1 MALNTV
7 MSHEQIARVAPSVF
21 ASEAASNRSDRYT
34 YIPTIDVLNGL
45 QREGFEVMQAVQTR
59 TRIADNREFTKHML
73 RLRHRDVLDRP
84 LVAGQEIPEIVLVN
98 SHDGTSAYKIMGGIF
113 RLICSNGMVIGDTS
127 FECSVR
133 HSGDVINNVIE
144 GSFEVVKGI
153 ERVMPVID
161 TWKQI
166 KLEAP
171 EKMAFA
177 KAARALRWDDEDA
190 PVTPDSLLVPQRY
203 EDHKDDLFTVY
214 NVAQEHLIK
223 GGVRGRNKSARRMT
237 TRAVTGVSENIKL
250 NKSLWMLA
258 QEMAAIKQAQG

>member
-1 MALNTV
+1 MSTNQVRYTGHGINT
-7 MSHEQIARVAPSVF
+7 SGLQGHSVGDDYPYMIIGVG
-21 ASEAASNRSDRYT
+21 SLTEWQVIDCRTSNRSDRYT

-45 QREGFEVMQAVQTR
+45 QREGFKVMQAVQTR

-98 SHDGTSAYKIMGGIF
+98 SRDGTSAYKITGDIF
-113 RLICSNGMVIGDTS
+113 RLICSNSMVIGDTS

-133 HSGDVINNVIE
+133 HSGDVISNVIE

-153 ERVMPVID
+153 ERVMPVIN

-171 EKMAFA
+171 EKPAFA
-177 KAARALRWDDEDA
+177 KAARALRWDDD
-190 PVTPDSLLVPQRY
+190 RG
-203 EDHKDDLFTVY
+203 DDLW
-214 NVAQEHLIK
+214 
-223 GGVRGRNKSARRMT
+223 RRN
-237 TRAVTGVSENIKL
+237 G
-250 NKSLWMLA
+250 W
-258 QEMAAIKQAQG
+258 

>member
-113 RLICSNGMVIGDTS
+113 RLICSNGMVIGDNS

-203 EDHKDDLFTVY
+203 DDRGDDLWRTF
-214 NVAQEHLIK
+214 NVAQERLVK
-223 GGVRGRNKSARRMT
+223 GGIRGRNKSSRRMT
-237 TRAVTGVSENIKL
+237 TRAVAGVTENIKL
-250 NKSLWMLA
+250 NKALWTLT

>member
-1 MALNTV
+1 MAHNTV

-59 TRIADNREFTKHML
+59 TRIEGNREFTKHML
-73 RLRHRDVLDRP
+73 RLRHRDVIGRALT
-84 LVAGQEIPEIVLVN
+84 VGQEIPEVVLVN

-133 HSGDVINNVIE
+133 HSGDVIGNVIE
-144 GSFEVVKGI
+144 GSYEVVKGI

-161 TWKQI
+161 SWKQI

-177 KAARALRWDDEDA
+177 KAARALRWDDDDA
-190 PVTPDSLLVPQRY
+190 PVTPEALVLPIRY
-203 EDHKDDLFTVY
+203 EDRGDDLWRVF
-214 NVAQEHLIK
+214 NVAQERLIK
-223 GGVRGRNKSARRMT
+223 GGVRGRNKSARRTT
-237 TRAVTGVSENIKL
+237 TRAVAGVTENIRL
-250 NKSLWMLA
+250 NKALWSLT